1 MTRRSSDDDDETPM
15 DWGSVGSGHSAH
27 LNVNVCGGGGV
38 LGMPMDVGGA
48 KTLVPVWVISHSCR
62 HRISSSRIRG
72 QKSSAFIDLGPAEG
86 LANNP
91 PHMEVDA
98 TNSTDIE
105 MESCVHV
112 EDPDSRDSGISLA
125 QSTTSQQSW
134 SSQST
139 ITNAV
144 GAVGLYGNDDEGT
157 AKENLDQF
165 DEDST
170 DELAF
175 QSQCVDRSPIKKRQ
189 KSTNRRHKPT
199 DFSSF
204 RQNKCDRVGKELAKT
219 QETVTDK
226 VQQNPELSKPLGLS
240 MSHDTYENWLCP
252 LSGYH
257 RFTSSFVGAS
267 SSSSSCSTIASLR
280 TQFDAND
287 ALSFSRLSSS
297 SENDLPPS
305 IRPIIHRV
313 HSTPVLECSSDRSWG
328 SPDVS
333 KDYELIT
340 VEKPQVPHKA
350 FRSIDANTLKI
361 LFDEL
366 TKEQFQRRF
375 ILIDCRYPYEYDAG
389 HIWYSLNMWETS
401 SIEEIFY
408 PEDEERF
415 GEIKARIPIFYC
427 EYSQKRGPKMALALR
442 EHDRK
447 RNESHYPKLDYK
459 QIYILDQG
467 YRQFFMD
474 KDDKFSKYCTPQ
486 AYVQM
491 WDLAYTEQRKC
502 YDSHRRGKK
511 RQRKDN

>member
-1 MTRRSSDDDDETPM
+1 
-15 DWGSVGSGHSAH
+15 
-27 LNVNVCGGGGV
+27 
-38 LGMPMDVGGA
+38 
-48 KTLVPVWVISHSCR
+48 
-62 HRISSSRIRG
+62 
-72 QKSSAFIDLGPAEG
+72 
-86 LANNP
+86 
-91 PHMEVDA
+91 
-98 TNSTDIE
+98 

-125 QSTTSQQSW
+125 QSTSSQQSC
-134 SSQST
+134 SQST
-139 ITNAV
+139 IINAIGEV
-144 GAVGLYGNDDEGT
+144 ELFDNDDEET

-165 DEDST
+165 DEDTT

-199 DFSSF
+199 DFSLF
-204 RQNKCDRVGKELAKT
+204 HQNKCDRVEKGLEKT

-226 VQQNPELSKPLGLS
+226 AQQNPELSKPLGLS

-252 LSGYH
+252 LSALQGFH
-257 RFTSSFVGAS
+257 RFTSSLVAAS
-267 SSSSSCSTIASLR
+267 SSSSSSSTIASFR
-280 TQFDAND
+280 TQFDANEP
-287 ALSFSRLSSS
+287 LSFSSLSSS

-305 IRPIIHRV
+305 LRPTIHRV
-313 HSTPVLECSSDRSWG
+313 YSTPVLECSSDRSWG

-340 VEKPQVPHKA
+340 VEKPQVPHRA
-350 FRSIDANTLKI
+350 FRSIEANTLKI

-366 TKEQFQRRF
+366 TEEQFQRRF

-389 HIWYSLNMWETS
+389 HIWYSSNVWETS

-415 GEIKARIPIFYC
+415 SEVKGRIPIFYC

-442 EHDRK
+442 EQDRN
-447 RNESHYPKLDYK
+447 RNESRYPKLDYK

-467 YRQFFMD
+467 YRQFFMEP
-474 KDDKFSKYCTPQ
+474 KNKFSKYCTPQ

-491 WDLAYTEQRKC
+491 WDSAYTEQRKC